1 MIQRGILEAAKRGPN
16 LLKKAGIVKKLKTKP
31 TAKKAVDKELVQ
43 GEFEYPPQMAKM
55 KDQSTSEML
64 EKFFD
69 IISGNKKLSPRMERT
84 YQQTI
89 DKVTK
94 D

>member
-1 MIQRGILEAAKRGPN
+1 MIQRGILEAAKRGPT
-16 LLKKAGIVKKLKTKP
+16 LLKKAGVGKGLKTKP

-69 IISGNKKLSPRMERT
+69 IISGKTKLSARSQKQ

-89 DKVTK
+89 DKITK